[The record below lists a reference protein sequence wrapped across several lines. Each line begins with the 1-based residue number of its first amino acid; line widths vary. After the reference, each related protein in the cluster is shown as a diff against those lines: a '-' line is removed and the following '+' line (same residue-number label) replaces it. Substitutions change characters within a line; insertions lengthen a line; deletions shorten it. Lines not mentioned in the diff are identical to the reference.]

1 MSVSGPIRRLP
12 AVSASSLHGIAAIT
26 KYDEDRLGELMDKR
40 IIPLIM
46 CGGAGTR
53 LWPAS
58 REVLPKQFL
67 PLFGARSTFQNTL
80 LRVSDVARFE
90 LPIVITNAAYRFM
103 VLEQL
108 AEIGLEADVLLEPMR
123 RDSGPAIAAGAVFA
137 RMGDREGGGLVL
149 PPHHVVGDTASF
161 IAACREG
168 LVAAEA
174 GRIVTF
180 GVAPERAATEYGY
193 ISAGDPVSGEVRA
206 VVKFVEKPDPVKAD
220 EYVKAGYFWN
230 SGNFMFRAAVLLEE
244 YRKVDADSV
253 QAVADSV
260 TKAGRDL
267 GFVTL
272 DTTAF
277 GSAKAISIDYA
288 VMEKTARAA
297 VVPVK
302 CGWSD
307 VGSWRAVWE
316 LSDKD
321 SQGNAAQG
329 SAVFEDSRNCN
340 VLSDKAL
347 VALEGVDDLV
357 VVATQD
363 AVLVS
368 RQKDANGLKRLVAKL
383 KTVAPEVTEEHL
395 KVHRPWGSY
404 QSVDMG
410 VRHQVKRI
418 VVRPGGRLS
427 LQKHHH
433 RSEHWIVVRGAAQVT
448 VNELVKIVHENESI
462 YIPIGATHRLENPGK
477 IQLELIEVQTG
488 SYLGEDDII
497 RIEDDYR
504 RS

>member
-1 MSVSGPIRRLP
+1 MG
-12 AVSASSLHGIAAIT
+12 
-26 KYDEDRLGELMDKR
+26 KR
-40 IIPLIM
+40 IVPLIM

-58 REVLPKQFL
+58 REVRPKQFL
-67 PLFGARSTFQNTL
+67 PLFGTRSTFQDTI
-80 LRVSDVARFE
+80 LRVSDATLFE
-90 LPIVITNAAYRFM
+90 RPVIITNAAYRFM

-108 AEIGLEADVLLEPMR
+108 AEIGFEADILLEPMR
-123 RDSGPAIAAGAVFA
+123 RDSGPAIAAGAAFA
-137 RMGDREGGGLVL
+137 QMRDGDAVVL
-149 PPHHVVGDTASF
+149 ALAADHVVSDTAAF
-161 IAACREG
+161 VAACREG

-180 GVAPERAATEYGY
+180 GVQPERAATEYGY
-193 ISAGDPVSGEVRA
+193 VNPGEVVSGKVKAVR
-206 VVKFVEKPDPVKAD
+206 KFVEKPDPARAA
-220 EYVKAGYFWN
+220 EYIKAGYLWN

-244 YRKVDADSV
+244 YRNVDADSV
-253 QAVADSV
+253 QAVCDAVS
-260 TKAGRDL
+260 KAGRDL

-272 DTTAF
+272 DPASF
-277 GSAKAISIDYA
+277 GSAKANSIDYA

-297 VVPVK
+297 VVPVA

-307 VGSWRAVWE
+307 VGSWHAVWE

-321 SQGNAAQG
+321 GQGNAAQG
-329 SAVFEDSRNCN
+329 MAVFEDSRNCN
-340 VLSDKAL
+340 VSTDKAL

-368 RQKDANGLKRLVAKL
+368 RQKDANGLKRLVVKL
-383 KTVAPEVTEEHL
+383 KAVAPQVTEDHL

-410 VRHQVKRI
+410 NRHQVKRI
-418 VVRPGGRLS
+418 VVKPGGRLS

-433 RSEHWIVVRGAAQVT
+433 RSEHWIVVHGTARVT
-448 VNELVKIVHENESI
+448 VNEAVKIVHENELI
-462 YIPIGATHRLENPGK
+462 YIPIGAVHRLENPGK
-477 IQLELIEVQTG
+477 ISLELIEVQTG

-497 RIEDDYR
+497 RIEDDYQ

>member
-1 MSVSGPIRRLP
+1 M
-12 AVSASSLHGIAAIT
+12 
-26 KYDEDRLGELMDKR
+26 DRK

-58 REVLPKQFL
+58 REVRPKQFL
-67 PLFGARSTFQNTL
+67 PLFGTRSTFQDTI
-80 LRVSDVARFE
+80 LRVSDAALFE
-90 LPIVITNAAYRFM
+90 RPIVITNTAYRFM

-108 AEIGLEADVLLEPMR
+108 AEIGAEADVLLEPMR

-137 RMGDREGGGLVL
+137 QMRSNEAVVL
-149 PPHHVVGDTASF
+149 ALAADHVVGDTPAF
-161 IAACREG
+161 VAACREG
-168 LVAAEA
+168 LVAADV
-174 GRIVTF
+174 GKIVTF

-193 ISAGDPVSGEVRA
+193 INPGEVVSGKVQA
-206 VVKFVEKPDPVKAD
+206 VKKFVEKPDAAKAA
-220 EYVKAGYFWN
+220 EYVKAGYLWN
-230 SGNFMFRAAVLLEE
+230 SGNFMFRASVLLDE
-244 YRKVDADSV
+244 YRNVDAESV
-253 QAVADSV
+253 QAVSDAV
-260 TKAGRDL
+260 AKAGRDL

-272 DTTAF
+272 DADAF

-288 VMEKTARAA
+288 VMEKTSRAA
-297 VVPVK
+297 VVPVA

-307 VGSWRAVWE
+307 VGSWHAVWE

-321 SQGNAAQG
+321 GQGNAAQG
-329 SAVFEDSRNCN
+329 QAVFEDSRNCN
-340 VLSDKAL
+340 VSTDKML

-357 VVATQD
+357 VVATAD

-383 KTVAPEVTEEHL
+383 KTVAPKVTEEHL
-395 KVHRPWGSY
+395 KMHRPWGSY

-410 VRHQVKRI
+410 ERHQVKRI
-418 VVRPGGRLS
+418 VVKPGGRLS

-433 RSEHWIVVRGAAQVT
+433 RAEHWIVVRGAARVT
-448 VNELVKIVHENESI
+448 VNELVKTVHENESI
-462 YIPIGATHRLENPGK
+462 YIPIGSIHRLENPGK

-497 RIEDDYR
+497 RIEDDYQ